1 MTASKGPLPAVER
14 VTVDPVAIA
23 AFTREWDF
31 MVLASELLRE
41 VTSYV
46 SVAACVLGSAPAW
59 TRDQA
64 AVGGNMVRLSKL
76 LSAFLDQTVQKKM
89 ETSAIL
95 SRLAFETIV
104 NVRYLIANHG
114 PDLVDS
120 FVRHSL
126 RHERRLRDKIQAN
139 IQARGGEVQPIE
151 ERMLNSINR
160 AARVAGV
167 ALDSIDLKD
176 RAPWG
181 GKDLRQKAEAVGF
194 GEAYLAVFGGMSHN
208 VHGSW
213 QDLLQFHLEAVEDD
227 AAFTPKLEWGRPRP
241 QPLFALGNL
250 ALYAVADFLTFIGGA
265 AAMDHLRE
273 QLRDLGARIESVDQ
287 AHESYLSRKTW
298 PAI

>member
-1 MTASKGPLPAVER
+1 MSASQGPLPATKR
-14 VTVDPVAIA
+14 VTVDPAA
-23 AFTREWDF
+23 LSAFTREWDF

-46 SVAACVLGSAPAW
+46 CVAACTLGSAPAW

-76 LSAFLDQTVQKKM
+76 LWVYLDQIVQKKY
-89 ETSAIL
+89 ESSTIL

-104 NVRYLIANHG
+104 SVRYLIANFSTE
-114 PDLVDS
+114 LVDS
-120 FVRHSL
+120 YVRHSL
-126 RHERRLRDKIQAN
+126 RHERRLRDRIQAN
-139 IQARGGEVQPIE
+139 IQERGGEVRHIE
-151 ERMLNSINR
+151 QRMLNSIDR
-160 AARVAGV
+160 AARIAGV
-167 ALDSIDLKD
+167 TLDSIDLKE

-213 QDLLQFHLEAVEDD
+213 HDLYQFHLETDENGG
-227 AAFTPKLEWGRPRP
+227 FTPNLDWGRPRP
-241 QPLFALGNL
+241 QPLFALGHL
-250 ALYAVADFLTFIGGA
+250 ALYVVDDFVAFIGGE
-265 AAMDHLRE
+265 AAMDQLRE
-273 QLRDLGARIESVDQ
+273 QLRDLGARISWVNQ
-287 AHESYLSRKTW
+287 AHETYLSGKTW

>member
-1 MTASKGPLPAVER
+1 MTVSERPFPVIKR
-14 VTVDPVAIA
+14 VTVDPDAIA
-23 AFTREWDF
+23 AFTHEWDF

-46 SVAACVLGSAPAW
+46 CVAACTLGSAPAW

-76 LSAFLDQTVQKKM
+76 LWVYLDQIVQKKF
-89 ETSAIL
+89 ESSTIL

-104 NVRYLIANHG
+104 NARYLIANFS
-114 PDLVDS
+114 PELVDS

-126 RHERRLRDKIQAN
+126 RHERRLRDRIQAN
-139 IQARGGEVQPIE
+139 IQERGGDVLHIE
-151 ERMLNSINR
+151 QRMFKSIDR
-160 AARVAGV
+160 AARLAGV
-167 ALDSIDLKD
+167 TLDSVDLKD

-181 GKDLRQKAEAVGF
+181 GKDLRQKAEAIGF

-213 QDLLQFHLEAVEDD
+213 QDLYQFHLETDENGG
-227 AAFTPKLEWGRPRP
+227 FTPNLDWGRPRP
-241 QPLFALGNL
+241 QPLFALGHL
-250 ALYAVADFLTFIGGA
+250 ALHAVADFLTFIGGET
-265 AAMDHLRE
+265 AMEQLRA

-287 AHESYLSRKTW
+287 AHEAYLSGKTW
-298 PAI
+298 PTI

>member
-1 MTASKGPLPAVER
+1 MTASKGPFPAVER
-14 VTVDPVAIA
+14 VAVDPVAIA

-41 VTSYV
+41 LTSYV

-89 ETSAIL
+89 ETSTIL

-104 NVRYLIANHG
+104 NVRYLIANFS
-114 PDLVDS
+114 PELVNS
-120 FVRHSL
+120 LVRHSL
-126 RHERRLRDKIQAN
+126 KHERRLHDTIQAN
-139 IQARGGEVQPIE
+139 IRERGAEVLHIE
-151 ERMLNSINR
+151 ERMLNSIDR
-160 AARVAGV
+160 AARLAGI
-167 ALDSIDLKD
+167 ALDSVDLKD

-181 GKDLRQKAEAVGF
+181 GKDLRQKAAAVGL
-194 GEAYLAVFGGMSHN
+194 EQPYLAVFGGMSHN

-213 QDLLQFHLEAVEDD
+213 HDLYQFHLETDETG
-227 AAFTPKLEWGRPRP
+227 AFTPNLDWSRPRP
-241 QPLFALGNL
+241 QLLFALGHL
-250 ALYAVADFLTFIGGA
+250 ALSAVAEFLIFIGGEA
-265 AAMDHLRE
+265 AFDQLRP
-273 QLRDLGARIESVDQ
+273 QLRDLGARITSVDE
-287 AHESYLSRKTW
+287 AHESYLSGKTW